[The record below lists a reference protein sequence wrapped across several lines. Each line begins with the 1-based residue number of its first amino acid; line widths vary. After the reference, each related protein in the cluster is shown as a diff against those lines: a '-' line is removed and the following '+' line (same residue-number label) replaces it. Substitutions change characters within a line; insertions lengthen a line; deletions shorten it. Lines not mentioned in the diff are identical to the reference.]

1 MKTKRTQ
8 QFKAAVLVGAIALAV
23 IVFHPAPATAQD
35 SSQSPLVTQMYN
47 GQYPPKEDYAKF
59 KEQMLFLRAVD
70 AYMLTL
76 PALNTIGMRDGSE
89 AKFGAGYNVLPVW
102 KDRMNAK
109 TWVPTPNA
117 DIIYSMGYLDLKKT
131 GPLVVYAPPHV
142 IGMFTDFFQRTLTDV
157 GWAGPDNAEG
167 GLYLLLPPDYQGTVP
182 AGYHTFRSDTYNV
195 FLFFRTVLTQGP
207 DGPSNKEPVAIAEMT
222 RIYPWGSLEKD
233 RPAMKFTDASNVAV
247 NMMYPTDFS
256 YWEKLKAFVDY
267 EPVEAIAPE
276 TRGILASIGI
286 IKGLPFSPD
295 AQARQILTRAVETA
309 PKMIY
314 AARVAGRADGA
325 DRYYKD
331 RQWLNVWAG
340 TDAGFFRPTYLDVDQ
355 RASFFQYVYSS
366 APAMVNDIIN
376 HGSKYPG
383 TYRDGDGDLLAGSSN
398 YKLHLPPGIPAAA
411 FWAVTIYNPADGTMP
426 QTDQRFTSINGLEYP
441 QVNADKSVDIYFG
454 PNKPQGANE
463 KNWIQTLQGKA
474 FMVCLRL
481 YGSETAFFDQTWKPD
496 DVVKV
501 K

>member
-1 MKTKRTQ
+1 VKTTHQLNLRTTALGATALTVIA
-8 QFKAAVLVGAIALAV
+8 FLTVPAIA
-23 IVFHPAPATAQD
+23 QG

-47 GQYPPKEDYAKF
+47 GQWPAQEDYAKF
-59 KEQMLFLRAVD
+59 KDQLFFQRAVD

-117 DIIYSMGYLDLKKT
+117 DIIYSMSYLDLKQT
-131 GPLVVYAPPHV
+131 GPLVVNAPPRV

-157 GWAGPDNAEG
+157 GASGPDRGEG
-167 GLYLLLPPDYQGTVP
+167 GLYLLLPPDYQGPVP
-182 AGYHTFRSDTYNV
+182 AGYYTFRSQTYNV

-207 DGPSNKEPVAIAEMT
+207 NGPDNREPVALAEMT
-222 RIYPWGSLEKD
+222 RIYPWGSLDKD
-233 RPAMKFTDASNVAV
+233 RLPMQFPNASNVPV

-267 EPVEAIAPE
+267 EPVDAIAPE

-286 IKGLPFSPD
+286 IKGVPFNPD
-295 AQARQILTRAVETA
+295 AQSRETLTRAVETA
-309 PKMIY
+309 PKMIF
-314 AARVAGRADGA
+314 AARVSGRNDTSN
-325 DRYYKD
+325 RYYTD
-331 RQWLNVWAG
+331 RQWLNVWGG
-340 TDAGFFRPTYLDVDQ
+340 TDAGFFRRTYLDIDQ
-355 RASFFQYVYSS
+355 RSQFFQYVYSS
-366 APAMVNDIIN
+366 APAMVNDVIN
-376 HGSKYPG
+376 RGSKYPG
-383 TYRDGDGDLLAGSSN
+383 TYSDADGDLLDGGRS
-398 YKLHLPPGIPAAA
+398 YKLHLPAGIPAAA
-411 FWAVTIYNPADGTMP
+411 FWAVTVYNAADGTMP
-426 QTDQRFTSINGLEYP
+426 QTDQPFPSINGLEYP
-441 QVNADKSVDIYFG
+441 HYNADKSVDIYFG
-454 PNKPQGANE
+454 PTAPPNANE
-463 KNWIQTLQGKA
+463 INWLQTLPGKA
-474 FMVCLRL
+474 FLVALRL